1 MLIGN
6 ETAIENRFMGHEF
19 CWLKTGLKVDTK
31 KVSIDYSYSTNY
43 GGEEK
48 LIGSNS
54 GVIVG

>member
-6 ETAIENRFMGHEF
+6 DTAIENRFMGHEF

-48 LIGSNS
+48 LIDR
-54 GVIVG
+54 